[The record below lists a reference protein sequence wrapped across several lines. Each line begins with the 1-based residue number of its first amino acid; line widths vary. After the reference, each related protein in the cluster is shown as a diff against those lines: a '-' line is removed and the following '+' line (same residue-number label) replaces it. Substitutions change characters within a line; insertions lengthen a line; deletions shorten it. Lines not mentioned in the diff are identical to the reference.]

1 MKKLSRFAL
10 LSLLALASPALLG
23 VGQAPVRMQG
33 YLRSRTSE
41 AIRPPASEEWS
52 YTILMLA
59 PEGQRVEAGAVVAK
73 LEGQRLKERFQ
84 QEQNR
89 YLEKK
94 VEREGKLVEIK
105 TSIDSLEKELAD
117 ASRELA
123 LLEASAS
130 VSPDSEAGKRPPDP
144 AGHGDPR
151 QWLTSTRDRLIEKLD
166 IESRQLKL
174 RLTREKLQRKRDLLA
189 SITESNGKAAD
200 AAEARL
206 RKIKDDMGASER
218 KATKAGVVIYKRS
231 PWERTKP
238 RVGGMAYRGTEVM
251 AIVDDQDLFVEA
263 FLKEEDWA
271 RVKVGQPVEV
281 KILGR
286 RESTV
291 AGKIAK
297 VSSIVLKASD
307 WDRSLPASH
316 PLFQTRVFK
325 VELALDA
332 IHPDAKPEG
341 EVEIH
346 LSATM
351 PGEG

>member
-1 MKKLSRFAL
+1 
-10 LSLLALASPALLG
+10 
-23 VGQAPVRMQG
+23 MQG

-89 YLEKK
+89 FLEKK
-94 VEREGKLVEIK
+94 VEREGKLIEIK
-105 TSIDSLEKELAD
+105 TAIDGLEKELAD

-130 VSPDSEAGKRPPDP
+130 TSPESEA
-144 AGHGDPR
+144 A
-151 QWLTSTRDRLIEKLD
+151 QWLTSARDRLIEKLD

-174 RLTREKLQRKRDLLA
+174 RLTREKLKRKQDLLA
-189 SITESNGKAAD
+189 SITESNSKAAD
-200 AAEARL
+200 ASEARL

-218 KATKAGVVIYKRS
+218 KATKAGVVIYKRT

-291 AGKIAK
+291 AGKVAK

-307 WDRSLPASH
+307 WDRALPASH

-325 VELALDA
+325 VELTLDA
-332 IHPDAKPEG
+332 VHPDAKPEG

-346 LSATM
+346 LAPAM